1 MNSDE
6 ETAIIVLVMDY
17 FYRKIRSASR
27 VPRQVMMFLIVVGH
41 CDSTRRSG
49 YEWRHS
55 TETVSRHFN
64 NICSHIVGLAPQL
77 IGPPDFDNIPP
88 VIANNSRYFPYFRDC
103 VGAIDGTHIPCIV
116 DAHLQAAYRNRKGYM
131 SQNVLTVVDFD
142 LKFTYLVAG
151 WERLVHDSRVL
162 RYAMSDPAF
171 SFPTPPGEKYFLVD
185 SGYANRRGFLA
196 PYRGTNYHLRD
207 RRRLGGDRKK
217 ELFNYRHASLRNAV
231 ERTFGIW
238 KSRFRIL
245 RGVSHYPLRTQR
257 DIIIACAV
265 LHNFLMMSPDI
276 DVSLTAE
283 EDDHDEDDME
293 QGGDTIGQDAA
304 PSTQQDE
311 GHQTEMGRFR
321 DALTESMWAYRNQN

>member
-1 MNSDE
+1 M
-6 ETAIIVLVMDY
+6 I
-17 FYRKIRSASR
+17 
-27 VPRQVMMFLIVVGH
+27 FLIVVGH

-55 TETVSRHFN
+55 IETVSRHFN
-64 NICSHIVGLAPQL
+64 NICLHIVGLAPQF

-116 DAHLQAAYRNRKGYM
+116 DVHLQAAYRNRKGYT
-131 SQNVLTVVDFD
+131 SRNILTVVDFD

-151 WERLVHDSRVL
+151 WEGSVHDSRVL
-162 RYAMSDPAF
+162 RDSMSDPTF

-196 PYRGTNYHLRD
+196 PYRGTNYHIRD

-217 ELFNYRHASLRNAV
+217 ELFNYRHASLCNAV
-231 ERTFGIW
+231 ERTFEIW

-245 RGVSHYPLRTQR
+245 RGVPHYPLRT
-257 DIIIACAV
+257 
-265 LHNFLMMSPDI
+265 
-276 DVSLTAE
+276 
-283 EDDHDEDDME
+283 
-293 QGGDTIGQDAA
+293 
-304 PSTQQDE
+304 
-311 GHQTEMGRFR
+311 
-321 DALTESMWAYRNQN
+321 